1 MLQKFFPEGKRRELL
16 LQGIVLLGLI
26 GMGCILLSSFG
37 SSKPAKE
44 AQPEASQSETQESYR
59 LAMQEQL
66 TEMLEAIS
74 GVGRVQ
80 VLVTLGGS
88 EEYQYART
96 DERTVSDN
104 QMRSSTSYVTVGGSS
119 KEPLLESVS
128 HPEITGVVVACD
140 GGASSSVQEAVYKA
154 VGVACGLSTAQI
166 FVTKL
171 AN

>member
-1 MLQKFFPEGKRRELL
+1 MLQKFFPEGKRKELL

-37 SSKPAKE
+37 SDKPAKE
-44 AQPEASQSETQESYR
+44 QPEASQTQTQEEYR
-59 LAMQEQL
+59 LALEKQL
-66 TEMLEAIS
+66 TEMLGAIS
-74 GVGRVQ
+74 GVGKVQ

-88 EEYQYART
+88 EEYRYART
-96 DERTVSDN
+96 DERTVSDS

-140 GGASSSVQEAVYKA
+140 GGASSSVQEAVYKT

-166 FVTKL
+166 YVTKL